1 MTAKTCV
8 VIPLL
13 CHDVALKMGIYYPK
27 TGLNIMIHEQ
37 KLRGYSITE
46 TNEMFELIIL
56 LEPYSGVK
64 QVAFVLDVA
73 L

>member
-1 MTAKTCV
+1 
-8 VIPLL
+8 
-13 CHDVALKMGIYYPK
+13 MGIYYPK
-27 TGLNIMIHEQ
+27 TGLNIMVHDQ